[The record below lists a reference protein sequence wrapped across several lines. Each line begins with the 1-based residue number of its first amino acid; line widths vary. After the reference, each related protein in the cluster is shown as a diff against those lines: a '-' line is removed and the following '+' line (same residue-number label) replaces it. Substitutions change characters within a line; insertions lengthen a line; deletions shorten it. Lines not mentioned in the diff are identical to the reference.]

1 MESTQSTNNQN
12 ALQVFNFK
20 DQQVEVIII
29 DGEPHFIGKQVAT
42 ILGYTDTDQALRK
55 HVDAEDK
62 LTRRFDGEPNS
73 KGGNPNKIVIN
84 ESGLYSLIMGSKLE
98 RAKEFKRWVTSE
110 VLPSIRKHGIYATGD
125 TIDKMI
131 DDPDFGIKLL
141 QQLKE
146 ERERRINLQNR
157 VGVLEDRVAV
167 QGQQIAEMNPKAA
180 YYDMIL
186 NAKGL
191 VSITTIAKDYGMSGT
206 KMNELLHEHGIQ
218 WKQNKTWVLYQQYAD
233 KGYTNTKT
241 HEYQDNNGE
250 YKVVVHTYWT
260 QKGRLFIYETLKRQG
275 ILPKIE
281 REGNTAA

>member
-1 MESTQSTNNQN
+1 M
-12 ALQVFNFK
+12 
-20 DQQVEVIII
+20 
-29 DGEPHFIGKQVAT
+29 
-42 ILGYTDTDQALRK
+42 IL
-55 HVDAEDK
+55 
-62 LTRRFDGEPNS
+62 
-73 KGGNPNKIVIN
+73 
-84 ESGLYSLIMGSKLE
+84 GSKLE
-98 RAKEFKRWVTSE
+98 SAKEFKRWVTSE
-110 VLPSIRKHGIYATGD
+110 VLPSIRKHGIYATDD

-131 DDPDFGIKLL
+131 NDPDFGIKLL

-146 ERERRINLQNR
+146 ERERRIKLQNR
-157 VGVLEDRVAV
+157 VEDLEDRVAV
-167 QGQQIAEMNPKAA
+167 QGQQLAEMNPKAA

-281 REGNTAA
+281 REDNTAA